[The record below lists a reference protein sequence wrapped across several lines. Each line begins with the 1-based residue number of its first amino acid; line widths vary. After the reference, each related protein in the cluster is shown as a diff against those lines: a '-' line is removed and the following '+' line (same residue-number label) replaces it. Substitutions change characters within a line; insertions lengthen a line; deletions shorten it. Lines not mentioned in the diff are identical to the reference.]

1 MGPRS
6 KSCES
11 VRSNGSP
18 LVRFGPL
25 RVRKQSLVTATQFHP
40 LRRALG
46 VWGGAESASAATLS
60 PCSSLQGSYLVDP
73 ASSHMLVSKIKPCM
87 SKYKLLIL

>member
-1 MGPRS
+1 MGLRG

-11 VRSNGSP
+11 ECSNSLVRS
-18 LVRFGPL
+18 VRSECE
-25 RVRKQSLVTATQFHP
+25 KSLVTATQFHP

-46 VWGGAESASAATLS
+46 VWGVGSRLRLALS